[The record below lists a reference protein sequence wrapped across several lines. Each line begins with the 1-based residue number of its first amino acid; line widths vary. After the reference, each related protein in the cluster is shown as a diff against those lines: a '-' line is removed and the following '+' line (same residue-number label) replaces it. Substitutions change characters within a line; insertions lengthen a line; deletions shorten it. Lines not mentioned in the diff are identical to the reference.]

1 MPNIRGQMAR
11 AEKTSDRV
19 KPRRASVKPAEP
31 GAPAVG
37 RKEISPEVAKGSVRI
52 YGRYRGSQATKTEA
66 ERNLSFII
74 FYTCDSVDTELV
86 RLHAIRRG
94 LPVSFVDEIVQ
105 SGAITLGEVNELILP
120 KRTLSR
126 RRQAGTL
133 TPDQSDKLAR
143 VARVVA
149 KAEKTFGNK
158 EKARRWL
165 RRPTAPLNNEE
176 PLKLLDTEAG
186 ARMVEDL
193 LVRIDHGIAA

>member
-19 KPRRASVKPAEP
+19 KPRRASAKPVEP
-31 GAPAVG
+31 GTPTVG
-37 RKEISPEVAKGSVRI
+37 RKEISPEVAKGSARI
-52 YGRYRGSQATKTEA
+52 YGRYKGSQATKTEA
-66 ERNLSFII
+66 EQNFSFAML
-74 FYTCDSVDTELV
+74 YTCDSVDTEFV
-86 RLHAIRRG
+86 RLQAIRQG

-120 KRTLSR
+120 KKTLSH

-133 TPDQSDKLAR
+133 TPGQSDKLAR

-149 KAEKTFGNK
+149 KAEETFGNK

-186 ARMVEDL
+186 ARLVEAL
-193 LVRIDHGIAA
+193 LVRIEHGIAA

>member
-105 SGAITLGEVNELILP
+105 SGAIMRIP
-120 KRTLSR
+120 
-126 RRQAGTL
+126 
-133 TPDQSDKLAR
+133 
-143 VARVVA
+143 
-149 KAEKTFGNK
+149 
-158 EKARRWL
+158 
-165 RRPTAPLNNEE
+165 
-176 PLKLLDTEAG
+176 TEAG
-186 ARMVEDL
+186 QGYRFGVGHRSDL
-193 LVRIDHGIAA
+193 KPATIPI

>member
-1 MPNIRGQMAR
+1 MTAAKDPIIIHQDPTERRSGGRLQIGTLAGFISEWVAGFRLECMAGFIGIR
-11 AEKTSDRV
+11 T
-19 KPRRASVKPAEP
+19 
-31 GAPAVG
+31 
-37 RKEISPEVAKGSVRI
+37 
-52 YGRYRGSQATKTEA
+52 
-66 ERNLSFII
+66 
-74 FYTCDSVDTELV
+74 
-86 RLHAIRRG
+86 
-94 LPVSFVDEIVQ
+94 
-105 SGAITLGEVNELILP
+105 ITLGEVNELILP